1 MPTDAWN
8 VCACAS
14 RLTGGAARPC
24 RGYSRFSRTHVG
36 RSDHVVTGKKL
47 STLLG
52 QVAVLKAS
60 PKVPKS
66 PEIGRIIPLDLD
78 GQTLPLILY
87 RHDGTHLRLTEQ
99 WNGDAL
105 GRNSYY
111 WLTTTNE
118 LKIGWDNV
126 PHHTHLATFP
136 HHKRD
141 GHQSNIQPSTETRLE
156 EVMTFIRTAET

>member
-1 MPTDAWN
+1 
-8 VCACAS
+8 
-14 RLTGGAARPC
+14 
-24 RGYSRFSRTHVG
+24 
-36 RSDHVVTGKKL
+36 VVTGKKL

-78 GQTLPLILY
+78 GQTLP
-87 RHDGTHLRLTEQ
+87 TC
-99 WNGDAL
+99 
-105 GRNSYY
+105 
-111 WLTTTNE
+111 
-118 LKIGWDNV
+118 
-126 PHHTHLATFP
+126 LATFS

-141 GHQSNIQPSTETRLE
+141 GHQRNIQPSTETRLE